1 MKEQRRPTQ
10 KALPTQKCKAC
21 GATMH
26 MAESPNGALI
36 PLVKIRTLYVRPGGL
51 NEPRVIKAT
60 IFESTEKY
68 VSHFETCTD
77 PGRFSRKK
85 RP

>member
-1 MKEQRRPTQ
+1 MRPTR
-10 KALPTQKCKAC
+10 KELPTRECAAC

-26 MAESPNGALI
+26 MATSPAGALI
-36 PLVKIRTLYVRPGGL
+36 PLTKVRTLYVRPAEI

-60 IFESTEKY
+60 IFASTEKY

-77 PGRFSRKK
+77 PARFSKKKK
-85 RP
+85 R